1 MRKVGVFLLIA
12 FMMISLI
19 AVIGCGGEDTSES
32 PKEVADKYMKAS
44 IDLDVDT
51 AYSLLSEVDQDNLSK
66 EQMRAEAQEL
76 EGLKFSYELGEEKI
90 SGDEATVEVTLII
103 ENEETG
109 ESERLDEALNLVKEN
124 GAWKIYLGDS
134 L

>member
-76 EGLKFSYELGEEKI
+76 EGLKFSYELGEERI
-90 SGDEATVEVTLII
+90 SGNEATVEVTLII

>member
-1 MRKVGVFLLIA
+1 MRKVGVFLLVA

-44 IDLDVDT
+44 IALDVDT

-76 EGLKFSYELGEEKI
+76 EGLKFSYELGEERI

-103 ENEETG
+103 AVSYTHLTLPTN
-109 ESERLDEALNLVKEN
+109 
-124 GAWKIYLGDS
+124 
-134 L
+134 

>member
-1 MRKVGVFLLIA
+1 MRKISVFLLIA
-12 FMMISLI
+12 FLTITLVT
-19 AVIGCGGEDTSES
+19 VIGCGGEDTSES
-32 PKEVADKYMKAS
+32 PKEVADEYMKAS

-51 AYSLLSEVDQDNLSK
+51 AYSLLSEVDQSNMSK

-76 EGLKFSYELGEEKI
+76 EGLNFSYELGEERI

-103 ENEETG
+103 EDEETG

>member
-76 EGLKFSYELGEEKI
+76 EGLKFSYELGEERI